1 MYIFGV
7 ILVCIHSECGEIRTI
22 ITPNTDTFRAVFR
35 FSLNKFQQK
44 QWLLPEGKSASN
56 SRNGT
61 FPQKKNY
68 CLLYMTENCKESLDQ
83 VGYYGALLN
92 DLSKVFDYTMLDL
105 LIATLQPNGLN
116 NNSVNFIFN
125 YLLSC
130 EQRIKKTS
138 FFSTWSKI
146 EYVVPQGIHTGTF
159 NFQYKYIR
167 HVP

>member
-44 QWLLPEGKSASN
+44 EWLLPEGKSASN
-56 SRNGT
+56 SRNGS

-68 CLLYMTENCKESLDQ
+68 CLLYMIENWKESLDQ
-83 VGYYGALLN
+83 GGYYGALLT

-105 LIATLQPNGLN
+105 LIATLQPYGFN
-116 NNSVNFIFN
+116 NDSVNFIFN
-125 YLLSC
+125 YLLGC
-130 EQRIKKTS
+130 EQRIKKPH
-138 FFSTWSKI
+138 FLGHGQK
-146 EYVVPQGIHTGTF
+146 
-159 NFQYKYIR
+159 
-167 HVP
+167 